1 MKAHY
6 LQLVVFSLVILV
18 SACGVTK
25 QAGSHNPIIRQAE
38 NIPEV
43 FLPPEGIMLDETSC
57 KSPMT
62 DKRDATKIIMIS
74 AANSEGTYRVPEGK
88 YGVKK
93 GELLLLDCKTGKVLG
108 IVKE

>member
-1 MKAHY
+1 MKVHY
-6 LQLVVFSLVILV
+6 LQIMTLSLLVLV

-25 QAGSHNPIIRQAE
+25 QTVSNKSIIRQAE
-38 NIPEV
+38 NVPEA
-43 FLPPEGIMLDETSC
+43 FLSPEGILLDEISC

-62 DKRDATKIIMIS
+62 DKRDGTKIIMS
-74 AANSEGTYRVPEGK
+74 SSSNSEGTYQVPEGK

>member
-1 MKAHY
+1 M
-6 LQLVVFSLVILV
+6 VFSLVLLL

-25 QAGSHNPIIRQAE
+25 QAGSHNTIIRQAE
-38 NIPEV
+38 NVPEA
-43 FLPPEGIMLDETSC
+43 FFPPEGIVLDETSC
-57 KSPMT
+57 KSPLT
-62 DKRDATKIIMIS
+62 DKRDGTKITMAS
-74 AANSEGTYRVPEGK
+74 SANSEGTYRVPEGK